1 MIKPSLFAALMAVS
15 ILAPAQ
21 NLSAP
26 RALAPIQAA
35 PGVSDPMDTG
45 VMAAPSDAGSL
56 RTWYAAQRRP
66 GVVLYFERKLA
77 QLPPG
82 WRGASRL
89 HIEDKRLV
97 DGKES
102 KRNVTVG
109 VEHNVASEAPTSQ
122 FAALFQQSLQ
132 QEMKRQQ
139 LTVLDGSVLQRKHA
153 GSGKGGDVEYAS
165 LNAAARF
172 VFEVELLNLNGNWE
186 MVGALKDIRSGAL
199 VATVNLPFDAID
211 SRSAMDRA
219 SRSLIARLLQANVG

>member
-1 MIKPSLFAALMAVS
+1 MIKRCLFAALMAACA
-15 ILAPAQ
+15 LASAQ
-21 NLSAP
+21 NLGAP
-26 RALAPIQAA
+26 RALAPA
-35 PGVSDPMDTG
+35 PAFAGVSDPMDTG
-45 VMAAPSDAGSL
+45 VMAAPNDAGSL
-56 RTWYAAQRRP
+56 RKWYAAQRRP
-66 GVVLYFERKLA
+66 GVVLYFERKLET
-77 QLPPG
+77 LPPG

-109 VEHNVASEAPTSQ
+109 VEHNVQNDAPTSQ

-165 LNAAARF
+165 LSKAARF
-172 VFEVELLNLNGNWE
+172 VFEVELLNLNGKWE

-199 VATVNLPFDAID
+199 VATVSQPFDAID

-219 SRSLIARLLQANVG
+219 SRALVTRLLQANVA